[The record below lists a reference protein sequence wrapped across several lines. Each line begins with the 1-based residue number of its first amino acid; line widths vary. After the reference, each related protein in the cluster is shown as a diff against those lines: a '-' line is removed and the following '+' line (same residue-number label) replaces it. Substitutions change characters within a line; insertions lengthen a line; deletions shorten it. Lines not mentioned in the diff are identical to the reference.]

1 MHREVYSGR
10 LKLFG
15 EEHEETLRVAN
26 NYAVSLN
33 GLQRFDEAK
42 LLFRKMIPVARRVLG
57 ENHDL
62 TLRMRHI
69 YAKALYWDPNATLDD
84 LREAV
89 ATLEDRTS
97 RRGPGG
103 AHPLVASIERDFQR
117 AREALDA
124 REKIA

>member
-1 MHREVYSGR
+1 M
-10 LKLFG
+10 KLEG
-15 EEHEETLRVAN
+15 EEHKNTLIAAL
-26 NYAVSLN
+26 NYSVSLN

-69 YAKALYWDPNATLDD
+69 CAKALYRDPNATLDD

-89 ATLEDRTS
+89 ATLEDTERTS
-97 RRGPGG
+97 RRVLGG
-103 AHPLVASIERDFQR
+103 AHPLAASIERDFQR

-124 REKIA
+124 REKIV